1 MTTRLIVGII
11 ALACASVFGIFGS
24 FLNFQII
31 DKVNQKLQE
40 ERRFE
45 WFGRNLLKYQRLI
58 REYRKFYPDGR
69 LVFGVRI
76 LTVLLFFW
84 MLVCAWGFRF
94 FAR

>member
-24 FLNFQII
+24 FLNFQLI
-31 DKVNQKLQE
+31 DKVNQKLPE
-40 ERRFE
+40 EGRFE
-45 WFGRNLLKYQRLI
+45 WFGWNLLKYQRLI

-76 LTVLLFFW
+76 LAVLLFFW